1 MSLRSLVLFV
11 VVVSGLLAAPVAPAT
26 DTLRCDGRV
35 VGTGDRDIQVRAR
48 CGDPYWVERRTDV
61 LVRGEDGPLEQRVAI
76 EVEVWYYNF
85 GPNRL
90 MQRLSFRDGVLVG
103 IATLG
108 YGVTR
113 IGAGCRY
120 DALPVGITTGEVVAR
135 CGRPEDIDEQQAV
148 TIRRDEAGNALA
160 SDSRRETW
168 RYSDGRTRWRELS
181 FNDGRLVASA
191 TITR

>member
-1 MSLRSLVLFV
+1 MPLR
-11 VVVSGLLAAPVAPAT
+11 LLALLTVMLTAFPVAPAYAG

-90 MQRLSFRDGVLVG
+90 MQRLAFRDGVLVG
-103 IATLG
+103 LTTLG

-120 DALPVGITTGEVVAR
+120 DALPAGITTGEVVAR
-135 CGRPEDIDEQQAV
+135 CGQPQDIDEQQAV

-160 SDSRRETW
+160 QDSRRETW
-168 RYSDGRTRWRELS
+168 RYAEGRTRWRELT
-181 FNDGRLVASA
+181 FNDGRLVASETLA
-191 TITR
+191 H